1 MPRTAWPLRR
11 GRPAVE
17 VVLQQALVQ
26 QPLTRTLLAD
36 TGAGAVH
43 VAIELILTEYDCL
56 LAGATPHKAI
66 ILGGA
71 YQGSFPTYLVRVQLP
86 ALGFDHDIRVVG
98 IPAAPS
104 AFDGIACFRFLNR
117 FAYGNFGDPNQFGLE
132 N

>member
-1 MPRTAWPLRR
+1 MPRAVWPLRR
-11 GRPAVE
+11 GRPVVE
-17 VVLQQALVQ
+17 VILPQAQLQRPSA
-26 QPLTRTLLAD
+26 RTLLAD

-43 VAIELILTEYDCL
+43 VPIELILAERDCL

-66 ILGGA
+66 VLGGA
-71 YQGSFPTYLVRVQLP
+71 YQGSFPTYLLRVQLP

-98 IPAAPS
+98 IPATPL

-132 N
+132 S